1 MIVPLFDVETVELVL
16 TLTLTFDVTARLASR
31 ETSVKFVSWI

>member
-16 TLTLTFDVTARLASR
+16 TLTLTFDATARLVSR
-31 ETSVKFVSWI
+31 EASVKSVSWI